1 MNLRAFI
8 SELERKGKLKKITK
22 PVSQDLEAAALVN
35 ALGEKPVIFENV
47 SGKMFRVA
55 AGLVSSRKLV
65 ADALGIS
72 PQKLVPTLA
81 KAIDAPKKSKVLTAK
96 DGVAPCQE
104 VVEPKVDLDS
114 IPILRYFPSDGGRYV
129 TSAIAIIRDPDTGPN
144 ACYHRMMQIGKDKFT
159 LRLVEQR
166 QTYNTYQKLK
176 AQGKELEVAFC
187 IGNSTAVMLAA
198 AISAPTGV
206 DEMAIAN
213 ALDET
218 PMVRCKTK
226 DLLVPAESEFV
237 LEGRIT
243 LDDTNEGPFV
253 DLTETND
260 ILRKQPVV
268 VIDCI
273 THRKDAIYQ
282 TLLPGMAEHKNLMG
296 MPREPTI
303 LREVSKVCE
312 CRDVVLTNGGCSWF
326 HAIVQIKKKSD
337 DEPKKAIEAAFRG
350 HTSLKHCVIVDEDID
365 IGNPQAVEWAIATRF
380 RADSRLYVFK
390 DQPSSSLDPMADKP
404 PHEKARVAKMG
415 LDATIPLSDPK
426 KPVEKFKRLDYKKVD
441 ASKFK

>member
-1 MNLRAFI
+1 MNLRTFI
-8 SELERKGKLKKITK
+8 AQLEKKGNLQKISK
-22 PVSQDLEAAALVN
+22 PISQDLEAAAIIN
-35 ALGEKPVIFENV
+35 ALGEKPVIFESV
-47 SGKMFRVA
+47 SNKKFRVA
-55 AGLVSSRKLV
+55 AGLVSSRELV
-65 ADALGIS
+65 AAGLGIA

-81 KAIDAPKKSKVLTAK
+81 KAIDAPKKPKTVASK
-96 DGVAPCQE
+96 DAPCQE
-104 VVEPKVDLDS
+104 IVESKVDLDA
-114 IPILRYFPSDGGRYV
+114 IPLLRYFPSDGGRYV
-129 TSAIAIIRDPDTGPN
+129 TSAIAIIKDPQTGPN
-144 ACYHRMMQIGKDKFT
+144 ACYHRMMQIGKNKFT
-159 LRLVEQR
+159 VRLVEQR

-213 ALDET
+213 ALDDT
-218 PMVRCKTK
+218 PMVKCKTK

-243 LDDTNEGPFV
+243 LEETEEGPFV

-260 ILRKQPVV
+260 IIRKQPVV

-326 HAIVQIKKKSD
+326 HAVVQIKKIDD
-337 DEPKKAIEAAFRG
+337 DEPKKAIEAAFKG

-365 IGNPQAVEWAIATRF
+365 ICNPQAVEWAIATRF
-380 RADSRLYVFK
+380 RADSRLYVFP

-404 PHEKARVAKMG
+404 PKEKARVAKMG

-426 KPVEKFKRLDYKKVD
+426 KPVSKFKRLDY
-441 ASKFK
+441 ARINLAKFK

>member
-1 MNLRAFI
+1 
-8 SELERKGKLKKITK
+8 
-22 PVSQDLEAAALVN
+22 
-35 ALGEKPVIFENV
+35 
-47 SGKMFRVA
+47 
-55 AGLVSSRKLV
+55 
-65 ADALGIS
+65 
-72 PQKLVPTLA
+72 
-81 KAIDAPKKSKVLTAK
+81 
-96 DGVAPCQE
+96 
-104 VVEPKVDLDS
+104 
-114 IPILRYFPSDGGRYV
+114 
-129 TSAIAIIRDPDTGPN
+129 
-144 ACYHRMMQIGKDKFT
+144 MMQIGKDKFT
-159 LRLVEQR
+159 VRLVEQR
-166 QTYNTYQKLK
+166 QTYNTFQKAK
-176 AQGKELEVAFC
+176 AKGKELEVAFC

-198 AISAPTGV
+198 AISAPSGV

-218 PMVRCKTK
+218 QMVKCKTK

-243 LDDTNEGPFV
+243 LEEAEEGPFV

-260 ILRKQPVV
+260 IIRKQPVV

-303 LREVSKVCE
+303 LREVSKVCD
-312 CRDVVLTNGGCSWF
+312 CKDVVLTNGGCSWF
-326 HAIVQIKKKSD
+326 HAVVQIKKKTD
-337 DEPKKAIEAAFRG
+337 DEPKKAIEAAFKG

-365 IGNPQAVEWAIATRF
+365 ICNPQAVEWAIATRF

-404 PHEKARVAKMG
+404 PKEKARIAKMG
-415 LDATIPLSDPK
+415 LDSTIPLSDPK
-426 KPVEKFKRLDYKKVD
+426 KPVSKFKRLDYAKINL
-441 ASKFK
+441 AKFK

>member
-1 MNLRAFI
+1 MNLRTFI
-8 SELERKGKLKKITK
+8 AKLEKQGKMQKISK
-22 PVSQDLEAAALVN
+22 PVSQDLDAAAAVN
-35 ALGEKPVIFENV
+35 ALGEKPVIFESV
-47 SGKMFRVA
+47 SGKKFRVA
-55 AGLVSSRKLV
+55 AGMVSSRELV
-65 ADALGIS
+65 ADALGIT
-72 PQKLVPTLA
+72 PQKLVPALA
-81 KAIDAPKKSKVLTAK
+81 KAIDAPKKPKIVSSK
-96 DGVAPCQE
+96 DAPCQE
-104 VVEPKVDLDS
+104 VVDAKVDLDLL
-114 IPILRYFPSDGGRYV
+114 PLLRYFPSDGGRYI
-129 TSAIAIIRDPDTGPN
+129 TSAIAIIKDPDTGPN
-144 ACYHRMMQIGKDKFT
+144 ACYHRMMQIGKDRFT
-159 LRLVEQR
+159 ARLVEQR

-176 AQGKELEVAFC
+176 SQGKELEVAFC

-243 LDDTNEGPFV
+243 FEEADEGPFV

-260 ILRKQPVV
+260 IVRKQPVV

-282 TLLPGMAEHKNLMG
+282 TLLPGMCEHKNLMG

-326 HAIVQIKKKSD
+326 HAVVQIKKKND
-337 DEPKKAIEAAFRG
+337 AEPQKAIAAAFKG

-365 IGNPQAVEWAIATRF
+365 ICNPQAVEWAIATRF

-404 PHEKARVAKMG
+404 PKEKARVAKMG

-426 KPVEKFKRLDYKKVD
+426 KPVAKFKRLDYKKININ
-441 ASKFK
+441 KFQ

>member
-1 MNLRAFI
+1 MNLRSFI
-8 SELERKGKLKKITK
+8 SKLEKKGKLQTISK
-22 PVSQDLEAAALVN
+22 PVSQDLETAAIVN
-35 ALGEKPVIFENV
+35 ALGEKPTVFADV
-47 SGKMFRVA
+47 SKKKFRVA
-55 AGLVSSRKLV
+55 AGLVSSRELV
-65 ADALGIS
+65 ADALGIT
-72 PQKLVPTLA
+72 PAKLVPTLA
-81 KAIDAPKKSKVLTAK
+81 KAIDSPKKPKVVASK
-96 DGVAPCQE
+96 DAPCQE
-104 VVEPKVDLDS
+104 VVEQKVNLDAL
-114 IPILRYFPSDGGRYV
+114 PLLRYFTSDGGRYI
-129 TSAIAIIRDPDTGPN
+129 TSAIAIIKDPETGPN

-159 LRLVEQR
+159 VRLVEQR
-166 QTYNTYQKLK
+166 QTYNTFQKLK

-218 PMVRCKTK
+218 PMVKCKTK

-243 LDDTNEGPFV
+243 LEEKDEGPFV

-260 ILRKQPVV
+260 IIRKQPVV
-268 VIDCI
+268 VIDAI

-303 LREVSKVCE
+303 MREVSKVCE
-312 CRDVVLTNGGCSWF
+312 CKDVVLTNGGCSWF
-326 HAIVQIKKKSD
+326 HAVVQIKKKSD
-337 DEPKKAIEAAFRG
+337 SEPAKAIEAAFKG

-365 IGNPQAVEWAIATRF
+365 ICNSQAVEWAIATRF
-380 RADSRLYVFK
+380 RADTRLFVFK

-404 PHEKARVAKMG
+404 PKEKARIAKMG

-426 KPVEKFKRLDYKKVD
+426 RPVAKFKRLDYAKMD
-441 ASKFK
+441 LAKFI

>member
-1 MNLRAFI
+1 MNLRTFI
-8 SELERKGKLKKITK
+8 AKLQKEGKLQKISK
-22 PVSQDLEAAALVN
+22 PVSQDLEAAAIVN
-35 ALGEKPVIFENV
+35 GLGEKPVIFESV
-47 SGKMFRVA
+47 SGKKFRVA
-55 AGLVSSRKLV
+55 AGLVSSRELV
-65 ADALGIS
+65 ADALGIT

-81 KAIDAPKKSKVLTAK
+81 KAIDAPKKPKVLAAK

-104 VVEPKVDLDS
+104 VVEYKVDLNS
-114 IPILRYFPSDGGRYV
+114 IPLLRYFPSDGGRYI
-129 TSAIAIIRDPDTGPN
+129 TSAIAIINDPDTGPN
-144 ACYHRMMQIGKDKFT
+144 ACYHRMMQIGTDRFT
-159 LRLVEQR
+159 ARLVEQR

-198 AISAPTGV
+198 AISAPIGV
-206 DEMAIAN
+206 DEMEIAN

-218 PMVRCKTK
+218 PLVKCKTK

-243 LDDTNEGPFV
+243 LKDADEGPFV

-260 ILRKQPVV
+260 IVRKQPVI

-282 TLLPGMAEHKNLMG
+282 TLLPGMSEHKNLMG

-312 CRDVVLTNGGCSWF
+312 CKDVVLTNGGCSWF
-326 HAIVQIKKKSD
+326 HAIVQIKKKNDS
-337 DEPKKAIEAAFRG
+337 EPQKAIEAAFKG
-350 HTSLKHCVIVDEDID
+350 HTSLKHCVIVDDDID
-365 IGNPQAVEWAIATRF
+365 ICNPQQVEWAIATRF

-404 PHEKARVAKMG
+404 PKEKARVAKMG
-415 LDATIPLSDPK
+415 LDCTIPLSDPK

-441 ASKFK
+441 VSKFR

>member
-8 SELERKGKLKKITK
+8 AKLQKEGKLQKITK
-22 PVSQDLEAAALVN
+22 PVSQDLEAAAVIN
-35 ALGEKPVIFENV
+35 ALGEKPAVFESV
-47 SGKMFRVA
+47 SGKKFRVA
-55 AGLVSSRKLV
+55 AGLVSSRELV
-65 ADALGIS
+65 AAGLGIT

-81 KAIDAPKKSKVLTAK
+81 KAIDAPKKPKTIASK
-96 DGVAPCQE
+96 DAPCQE
-104 VVEPKVDLDS
+104 VVETKVDLDT
-114 IPILRYFPSDGGRYV
+114 IPLLCYFPSDGGRYI
-129 TSAIAIIRDPDTGPN
+129 TSAIAIIKDPETGPN
-144 ACYHRMMQIGKDKFT
+144 ACYHRMMQIGKNKFT

-166 QTYNTYQKLK
+166 QTHTTYQKLK

-213 ALDET
+213 ALDDT

-243 LDDTNEGPFV
+243 LEESEEGPFV

-260 ILRKQPVV
+260 IIRKQPVV

-273 THRKDAIYQ
+273 TRRKEAIYQ
-282 TLLPGMAEHKNLMG
+282 TLLPGMSEHKNLMG

-312 CRDVVLTNGGCSWF
+312 CKDVVLTNGGCSWF

-337 DEPKKAIEAAFRG
+337 SEPAKAIEAAFKG

-365 IGNPQAVEWAIATRF
+365 ICNPSAVEWAIATRF

-390 DQPSSSLDPMADKP
+390 DQPSSSLDPVADKP

-426 KPVEKFKRLDYKKVD
+426 KPASKFKRLDYGKID
-441 ASKFK
+441 ASKFR

>member
-1 MNLRAFI
+1 MNLRTFI
-8 SELERKGKLKKITK
+8 AQLEKKGNLQKISK
-22 PVSQDLEAAALVN
+22 PISQDLEAAAIIN
-35 ALGEKPVIFENV
+35 ALGEKPVIFESV
-47 SGKMFRVA
+47 SNKKFRVA
-55 AGLVSSRKLV
+55 AGLVSSRELV
-65 ADALGIS
+65 AAGLGIA

-81 KAIDAPKKSKVLTAK
+81 KAIDAPKKPKTVASK
-96 DGVAPCQE
+96 DAPCQE
-104 VVEPKVDLDS
+104 IVESKVDLDA
-114 IPILRYFPSDGGRYV
+114 IPLLRYFPSDGGRYV
-129 TSAIAIIRDPDTGPN
+129 TSAIAIIKDPQTGPN
-144 ACYHRMMQIGKDKFT
+144 ACYHRMMQIGKNKFT
-159 LRLVEQR
+159 VRLVEQR

-213 ALDET
+213 ALDDT
-218 PMVRCKTK
+218 PMVKCKTK

-243 LDDTNEGPFV
+243 LEETEEGPFV

-260 ILRKQPVV
+260 IIRKQPVV

-303 LREVSKVCE
+303 LREVSKVCD
-312 CRDVVLTNGGCSWF
+312 CKDVVLTNGGCSWF
-326 HAIVQIKKKSD
+326 HAVVQIKKKTD
-337 DEPKKAIEAAFRG
+337 DEPKKAIEAAFKG

-365 IGNPQAVEWAIATRF
+365 ICNPQAVEWAIATRF

-404 PHEKARVAKMG
+404 PKEKARIAKMG
-415 LDATIPLSDPK
+415 LDSTIPLSDPK
-426 KPVEKFKRLDYKKVD
+426 KPVSKFKRLDYAKINL
-441 ASKFK
+441 AKFK

>member
-1 MNLRAFI
+1 MNLRTFI
-8 SELERKGKLKKITK
+8 AKLQKEGTLQKISK
-22 PVSQDLEAAALVN
+22 PVSQDLEAAAVVN
-35 ALGEKPVIFENV
+35 ALGEKPVIFESV
-47 SGKMFRVA
+47 SGKKFRVS
-55 AGLVSSRKLV
+55 AGLVSSRELV
-65 ADALGIS
+65 AAGLGIT

-81 KAIDAPKKSKVLTAK
+81 KAIDAPKKPKTLTVK

-104 VVEPKVDLDS
+104 VVESKVDLDS
-114 IPILRYFPSDGGRYV
+114 LPLLRYFPSDGGRYI
-129 TSAIAIIRDPDTGPN
+129 TSAIAIIKDPQTGPN
-144 ACYHRMMQIGKDKFT
+144 ACYHRMMQIGKNKFT

-213 ALDET
+213 ALDDT
-218 PMVRCKTK
+218 PMVKCKTK

-243 LDDTNEGPFV
+243 LEEAEEGPFV

-260 ILRKQPVV
+260 IIRKQPIV

-312 CRDVVLTNGGCSWF
+312 CKDVVLTNGGCSWF
-326 HAIVQIKKKSD
+326 HTIVQIKKKND
-337 DEPKKAIEAAFRG
+337 GEPKKAIEAAFKG

-365 IGNPQAVEWAIATRF
+365 ICNPSAVEWAIATRF

-404 PHEKARVAKMG
+404 PKEKARVAKMG
-415 LDATIPLSDPK
+415 LDATIPLSDPT
-426 KPVEKFKRLDYKKVD
+426 KPVSKFKRLDYAKINLAKY
-441 ASKFK
+441 K